1 MVKEYTYKLQ
11 GDGRDSW
18 TVVEKDDNGN
28 IINKYMVYEKPEGFA
43 NTIEEALEVKKDQI
57 DSRTQELIFEGFNYP
72 SNSTNKWS
80 LSINA
85 QINWNN
91 IPQLPQI
98 VFPLEIQDMEGNNY
112 NLEYSDRM
120 NFYYTAV
127 NIKNSHLQS
136 GNILKTQ
143 VSQLT
148 TIQEI
153 LTFVDPR

>member
-1 MVKEYTYKLQ
+1 MPKIYTYRKATAEELAS
-11 GDGRDSW
+11 GSPKMILISEDY
-18 TVVEKDDNGN
+18 VDD
-28 IINKYMVYEKPEGFA
+28 FQSL
-43 NTIEEALEVKKDQI
+43 EEAINFKKDQI
-57 DSRTQELIFEGFNYP
+57 DKRTQELIFEGF
-72 SNSTNKWS
+72 SFAGLHWS

-91 IPQLPQI
+91 LPQLPEI
-98 VFPLEIQDMEGNNY
+98 VFPLAIQDVDGNNY

-148 TIQEI
+148 NITEI
-153 LTFVDPR
+153 LNFQDSR

>member
-1 MVKEYTYKLQ
+1 MVKEYTYKSQ

-18 TVVEKDDNGN
+18 VVVEKDDSGN
-28 IINKYMVYEKPEGFA
+28 IINKYMTYEKPDGFA
-43 NTIEEALEVKKDQI
+43 ASIEEALEVKKNQI
-57 DSRTQELIFEGFNYP
+57 DKRTQELIFEGF
-72 SNSTNKWS
+72 SFAGLHWS

-85 QINWNN
+85 QIDWNN
-91 IPQLPQI
+91 LPQLPEI
-98 VFPLEIQDMEGNNY
+98 VFPLAIQDVDGNNY